1 MKKNI
6 CVIFGGKSTEHDISV
21 LTACQVMKALNEQKY
36 NIVPVYINQNGKWF
50 CGNELKDVAFYKKVN
65 YKKLK
70 EVTILP
76 QDDFLYKKSF
86 KTFKKHLKIDC
97 AVVCCHGKNGEDG
110 TVQGLLELANVPYTS
125 SGVLASSVG
134 LDKTAMKNMFKAGK
148 IPICKYASVS
158 KKQYA
163 EGGIDFVLKQIDLPV
178 IVKPNSLGSSIG
190 ISVAKTDEQLQQALD
205 LAFVF
210 DEYVVIEKL
219 VEDMTEVNIS
229 VLGEGENCVCSVTE
243 QPKNND
249 EFLTF
254 KDKYL
259 SGQKQKEGS
268 KQYEIAKDTKQ
279 NGKLNDNDI
288 KKQIDKLRGDV
299 QHGNKL
305 NGMQNLSR
313 IVPANI
319 SVAQTEKIKK
329 LAQKIF
335 TLLNCKGVV
344 RIDFMIDNK
353 QGKIYA
359 NEINTIPGSFAFYLW
374 EQSGVKFDVLLDK
387 LIELAIHSKLKQNML
402 TTTFNT
408 SVLNGLNMPNK

>member
-1 MKKNI
+1 M
-6 CVIFGGKSTEHDISV
+6 
-21 LTACQVMKALNEQKY
+21 
-36 NIVPVYINQNGKWF
+36 
-50 CGNELKDVAFYKKVN
+50 
-65 YKKLK
+65 
-70 EVTILP
+70 
-76 QDDFLYKKSF
+76 
-86 KTFKKHLKIDC
+86 
-97 AVVCCHGKNGEDG
+97 
-110 TVQGLLELANVPYTS
+110 
-125 SGVLASSVG
+125 
-134 LDKTAMKNMFKAGK
+134 
-148 IPICKYASVS
+148 
-158 KKQYA
+158 
-163 EGGIDFVLKQIDLPV
+163 
-178 IVKPNSLGSSIG
+178 
-190 ISVAKTDEQLQQALD
+190 
-205 LAFVF
+205 F

-259 SGQKQKEGS
+259 SGQKEGS
-268 KQYEIAKDTKQ
+268 KQYEITKDTKQ
-279 NGKLNDNDI
+279 NVKLNDNGI
-288 KKQIDKLRGDV
+288 NKQNNKLYDSAPN
-299 QHGNKL
+299 GNKL

-319 SVAQTEKIKK
+319 SVVQTEKIKR

-387 LIELAIHSKLKQNML
+387 LIELAIHSKLKQNLL